1 MRRLAFA
8 LCALLGT
15 GDRAIAGDDW
25 EPVAPERL
33 GALRGGFVTA
43 AGLQVS
49 LGIEREVSVNGQLIS
64 RTNLYSED
72 LRGGLHGPLS
82 VNTDAPGRLFQNGPN
97 NFFLGSLEHAGS
109 TVIQNTLS
117 HQAIRTQ
124 TQISANVNSG
134 ALLKDLNFNNS
145 VRDAALHAL
154 GTR

>member
-8 LCALLGT
+8 LCTLLGM
-15 GDRAIAGDDW
+15 GERASAGDDW
-25 EPVAPERL
+25 VPVAAERL
-33 GALRGGFVTA
+33 DALRGGFVNA
-43 AGLQVS
+43 AGLQLS

-64 RTNLYSED
+64 RTTLYAED
-72 LRGGLHGPLS
+72 LRGGMHGP
-82 VNTDAPGRLFQNGPN
+82 DAPGLLFQNGPN

-117 HQAIRTQ
+117 DQAIRTQ
-124 TQISANVNSG
+124 TQISASVNSG
-134 ALLKDLNFNNS
+134 ALLKDLNFNSS